1 MNIDRHNYEEFFLL
15 YVDNELCARERNAVD
30 TFVQQNPDL
39 ERELRML
46 QETVIN
52 VDPVIFYD
60 KTSLLKDSGFAEMQE
75 SLVLYADG
83 ELPEGE
89 QAKMASL
96 LVSDKVAIAEWKIL
110 QQTKLEPDH
119 NIVFGDKSSL
129 YRTTGARVIAARW
142 WRIAAAAVLLGF
154 GIWTG
159 VTVYQNKMSTA
170 GTRELVKNGP
180 AEPLQPIPGKS
191 TNPVVNKTGNENG
204 DPEKTTASS
213 AQKNT
218 VPVVAEKNVRPEDKI
233 MKQKNPLQK
242 DNVVLNNDETQ
253 VKKQSN
259 NLPKPVNPVLEN
271 INRND
276 RNNNAVAIVK
286 PKTSDESYSNIT
298 KSDVAINK
306 IEKAVVPVKT
316 MNDINIGAVTNPL
329 AQNTG
334 FSNDEVK
341 NNDRI
346 LYMDEDNVKR
356 TRIGGLFRKLKRV
369 IERNTNIKTGNG
381 IKVAG
386 FEIAIK

>member
-129 YRTTGARVIAARW
+129 YRTTGARVVAARW

-180 AEPLQPIPGKS
+180 AEPLQPIPGKNI
-191 TNPVVNKTGNENG
+191 NPVVNKTGNENR
-204 DPEKTTASS
+204 DPGKTIASS

-218 VPVVAEKNVRPEDKI
+218 LPLAAEKNEQPEDKI

>member
-30 TFVQQNPDL
+30 AFVQQNPDL

-180 AEPLQPIPGKS
+180 AEPLQPIPGKNI
-191 TNPVVNKTGNENG
+191 NPVVNKTGN
-204 DPEKTTASS
+204 
-213 AQKNT
+213 
-218 VPVVAEKNVRPEDKI
+218 
-233 MKQKNPLQK
+233 
-242 DNVVLNNDETQ
+242 
-253 VKKQSN
+253 
-259 NLPKPVNPVLEN
+259 
-271 INRND
+271 
-276 RNNNAVAIVK
+276 
-286 PKTSDESYSNIT
+286 
-298 KSDVAINK
+298 
-306 IEKAVVPVKT
+306 
-316 MNDINIGAVTNPL
+316 
-329 AQNTG
+329 
-334 FSNDEVK
+334 
-341 NNDRI
+341 
-346 LYMDEDNVKR
+346 
-356 TRIGGLFRKLKRV
+356 
-369 IERNTNIKTGNG
+369 
-381 IKVAG
+381 
-386 FEIAIK
+386 